1 MSLQKEGN
9 CKAWNDTRCPHGLVK
24 VDYTDSNRIENTM
37 LRSNVK
43 VINPNT
49 TRIYSC
55 PVMIPDAEGTTT
67 LIIAPRSLDVKTGDV
82 LSSPQAGGLMH
93 KVNETTTAGR
103 KFQEFIIGIFRV
115 ITQ

>member
-1 MSLQKEGN
+1 M
-9 CKAWNDTRCPHGLVK
+9 K